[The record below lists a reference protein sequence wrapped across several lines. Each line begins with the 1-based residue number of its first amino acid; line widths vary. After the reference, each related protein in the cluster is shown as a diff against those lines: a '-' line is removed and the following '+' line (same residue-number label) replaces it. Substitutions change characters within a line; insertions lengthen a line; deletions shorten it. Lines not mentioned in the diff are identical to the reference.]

1 MVYINIRQDA
11 PAVYIPSNGWDFTLA
26 LLALEVRNTTD
37 GRVLDLPH
45 TEAVRAGFLVRLQL
59 ASLPE
64 GFGVGEWEYSM
75 VCMGH
80 KIAGGLLVAVDG
92 DNTAAPV
99 EYESE
104 QKVIQY
110 GG

>member
-1 MVYINIRQDA
+1 MVYINTRQDA
-11 PAVYIPSNGWDFTLA
+11 PAVYIPSNGWDFALA
-26 LLALEVRNTTD
+26 FLALEVRNTTD
-37 GRVLDLPH
+37 GRVLELPH
-45 TEAVRAGFLVRLQL
+45 TDAVRAGFLVRLQL

-64 GFGVGEWEYSM
+64 GFGPGEWEYSL
-75 VCMGH
+75 VCMGI

-92 DNTAAPV
+92 EKAGAV